1 MSKLDKEFEV
11 VITKMHHT
19 GEGVGRYKNRSIFV
33 FGTMIGERVLVR
45 PIKVSR
51 GKAKAQVLRV
61 LEASVDRQKE
71 KEDHYLSCSPWQIIN
86 YPKQLEYK
94 VELVKKLFSNEAG
107 LMLEGKD
114 AIVGSKIEWQYRN
127 KMEFSFVKKVDEK
140 LSLAFHVRGRR
151 YDCYE
156 LDECVLAS
164 EKINKVAAAVMTV
177 LNERQIALESLKN
190 LVLRYSQAEDKCL
203 AVLYVKTEDFAVFDL
218 NIDGVA
224 GWQIIYSDPQS
235 PATVI
240 TKILHQ
246 QGRDYLEE
254 KIDFLKLRFRHSNF
268 FQINPPLFGELMNF
282 VKDNV
287 KNGGDLIDLY
297 AGVGTVGF
305 FLTKQFKNIISV
317 ELDDAAVKIA
327 QDNIA
332 LNNLENITLH
342 SGASEKQDLNGIFS
356 LAKTLVVDPPRSGLH
371 PKVTK
376 AILKSNLKQFI
387 YISCNPLT
395 QAKDMRLLKQKYKV
409 KKWRLFDLYPQTPHV
424 ESVLILRR
432 KIFGLF

>member
-11 VITKMHHT
+11 VIERMHHT

-33 FGTMIGERVLVR
+33 FGVMVGERVLVR

-51 GKAKAQVLRV
+51 GKAKAQVLRI
-61 LEASVDRQKE
+61 LESSEDRQKE

-86 YPKQLEYK
+86 YQKQLEHK
-94 VELVKKLFSNEAG
+94 IEIAKKLFSNEANF
-107 LMLEGKD
+107 LPDEDVK
-114 AIVGSKIEWQYRN
+114 IVGSKEEWHYRN
-127 KMEFSFVKKVDEK
+127 KMEFSFVKKESDN
-140 LSLAFHVRGRR
+140 LGLAFHVRGRR

-164 EKINKVAAAVMTV
+164 EKINEVASAVV
-177 LNERQIALESLKN
+177 GILNERQVGIETLKN

-203 AVLYVKTEDFAVFDL
+203 AILYVKDEAFTVFDL
-218 NIDGVA
+218 QLADVV
-224 GWQIIYSDPQS
+224 GWQIIYSNPQS

-240 TKILHQ
+240 TKVLHQ

-254 KIDFLKLRFRHSNF
+254 RIGDLRLRFRHSNF
-268 FQINPPLFGELMNF
+268 FQINPPLFGELLDF
-282 VKDNV
+282 VKGNI
-287 KNGGDLIDLY
+287 KKGGDLIDLY
-297 AGVGTVGF
+297 AGVGTIGF
-305 FLTKQFKNIISV
+305 ALAQQFNNIISV
-317 ELDDAAVKIA
+317 ELDDEAVKIA
-327 QDNIA
+327 QENIA
-332 LNNLENITLH
+332 INDLQNITLH

-371 PKVTK
+371 PKVIK

-409 KKWRLFDLYPQTPHV
+409 KAWHLFDLYPQTPHM

-432 KIFGLF
+432 KIWGLF

>member
-11 VITKMHHT
+11 VIDRMHHT

-33 FGTMIGERVLVR
+33 FGTMVGERVLVR

-51 GKAKAQVLRV
+51 GKAKAQVLQI
-61 LEASVDRQKE
+61 LDSSADRQKE
-71 KEDHYLSCSPWQIIN
+71 KENHYLSCSPWQIIN

-94 VELVKKLFSNEAG
+94 AEMAKKLFSNEMG
-107 LMLEGKD
+107 LVPDEAVM
-114 AIVGSKIEWQYRN
+114 IVGSKAEWQYRN
-127 KMEFSFVKKVDEK
+127 KMEFSFVKKETDD

-164 EKINKVAAAVMTV
+164 EKINSVASAVV
-177 LNERQIALESLKN
+177 KILNERQVGIESLKN

-203 AVLYVKTEDFAVFDL
+203 AVLYVKDENFAIFDL
-218 NIDGVA
+218 ALNEVV

-240 TKILHQ
+240 TKVLHQ

-282 VKDNV
+282 VKDNI
-287 KNGGDLIDLY
+287 KKGGDLIDLY
-297 AGVGTVGF
+297 AGVGTIGF
-305 FLTKQFKNIISV
+305 FLTKQFNNIISV
-317 ELDDAAVKIA
+317 ELDDEAVKIA
-327 QDNIA
+327 QENIA
-332 LNNLENITLH
+332 INNL
-342 SGASEKQDLNGIFS
+342 
-356 LAKTLVVDPPRSGLH
+356 
-371 PKVTK
+371 
-376 AILKSNLKQFI
+376 
-387 YISCNPLT
+387 
-395 QAKDMRLLKQKYKV
+395 
-409 KKWRLFDLYPQTPHV
+409 
-424 ESVLILRR
+424 
-432 KIFGLF
+432 

>member
-11 VITKMHHT
+11 VIDRMHHT

-33 FGTMIGERVLVR
+33 FGAMVGERALVR

-51 GKAKAQVLRV
+51 GKAKAQVLKI
-61 LEASVDRQKE
+61 LESVSDRQKE
-71 KEDHYLSCSPWQIIN
+71 KEDHYLSCSPWQIIA
-86 YPKQLEYK
+86 YPKQLDYK
-94 VELVKKLFSNEAG
+94 VEIVKKLFANEAG
-107 LMLEGKD
+107 LVPNGAL
-114 AIVGSKIEWQYRN
+114 AIVGSKEEWHYRN
-127 KMEFSFVKKVDEK
+127 KMEFSFVKKENNN

-164 EKINKVAAAVMTV
+164 DKINEVASAVV
-177 LNERQIALESLKN
+177 VALNERRIDLGQLKN

-203 AVLYVKTEDFAVFDL
+203 AVLYVKDENFTVFDL
-218 NIDGVA
+218 SIDDLV

-240 TKILHQ
+240 TKVLHQ

-254 KIDFLKLRFRHSNF
+254 QIDNLKLRFRHSNF
-268 FQINPPLFGELMNF
+268 FQINPPLFGELLRF
-282 VKDNV
+282 VKANI
-287 KNGGDLIDLY
+287 KRGGDLIDLY
-297 AGVGTVGF
+297 AGVGTIGLV
-305 FLTKQFKNIISV
+305 LAQQFNNIISV
-317 ELDDAAVKIA
+317 ELDDEAVKIA
-327 QDNIA
+327 QENIV

-376 AILKSNLKQFI
+376 AILKSKIKQFI

-395 QAKDMRLLKQKYKV
+395 QAKDLLLLKEKYKI
-409 KKWRLFDLYPQTPHV
+409 KHWRLFDLYPQTPHV

-432 KIFGLF
+432 KIWGLF